1 MWETLK
7 ELVFSRN
14 IVALIIVALM
24 LVLAVRLI
32 TSTGRIVVYMIFIGL
47 LGACLYYFFPEFVS
61 ILRGLIEPYFQ

>member
-24 LVLAVRLI
+24 LVLTVRLI
-32 TSTGRIVVYMIFIGL
+32 TSTGRIVIYLIFIGI
-47 LGACLYYFFPEFVS
+47 LGGCLYYFFPEFVA
-61 ILRGLIEPYFQ
+61 IVRGSIEPYFQ